1 MALMAKRVAVM
12 KIPISATKNKG
23 FTLVELLIV
32 LLVIG
37 IITAVAMLSINAARP
52 SPAQLLLAQF
62 KNQVQLAQH
71 TAQLKNLDLR
81 ILITSDQSNVER
93 LNPKTQKWEVSNI
106 PALIW
111 KEASVS
117 TDQDTITI
125 SPNGYIT
132 PAFINLSH
140 KGELHRFSTSEP

>member
-1 MALMAKRVAVM
+1 MAVM

-37 IITAVAMLSINAARP
+37 IITTVAMLSINAARP
-52 SPAQLLLAQF
+52 SPMQLLLAQF
-62 KNQVQLAQH
+62 KNQVQLSKH
-71 TAQLKNLDLR
+71 TAQLKNLDIR
-81 ILITSDQSNVER
+81 ILITSNQSSVER

-106 PALIW
+106 PALTW
-111 KEASVS
+111 KEVSVS
-117 TDQDTITI
+117 TDQVTITI

-132 PAFINLSH
+132 PAFINMSH
-140 KGELHRFSTSEP
+140 KGESHRFNTSTP